1 MGAGSPG
8 KEKMAYQQATLY
20 FHTGTGNSYRVA
32 AWIAD
37 AAGETGA
44 DDQLRFLTS
53 DRADGPALL
62 AELERKFA
70 EGI

>member
-1 MGAGSPG
+1 
-8 KEKMAYQQATLY
+8 
-20 FHTGTGNSYRVA
+20 V
-32 AWIAD
+32 

-44 DDQLRFLTS
+44 DSQLTFLKS